1 MKYIFHR
8 KLNCLKRRTRKTG
21 KTINKYKKE
30 EKEQVKPREKVI
42 NELKNKYL
50 IVQFPK
56 IILYYIQIYFIT
68 KEVVAISVYYLEQ
81 ICYFFLV
88 ECENQNSVEYE
99 IC

>member
-8 KLNCLKRRTRKTG
+8 KLNCLKRRARKTG

-50 IVQFPK
+50 IV
-56 IILYYIQIYFIT
+56 
-68 KEVVAISVYYLEQ
+68 
-81 ICYFFLV
+81 
-88 ECENQNSVEYE
+88 
-99 IC
+99 